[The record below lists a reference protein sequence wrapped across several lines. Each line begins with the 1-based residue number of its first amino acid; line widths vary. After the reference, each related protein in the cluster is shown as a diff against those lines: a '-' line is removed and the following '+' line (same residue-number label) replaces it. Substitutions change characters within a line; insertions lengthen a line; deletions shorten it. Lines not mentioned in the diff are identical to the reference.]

1 MGLPETVPYVLRLY
15 VTDASPKSAR
25 AIVNARRILEEHLQ
39 DRYSLEI
46 LNIAEHVAQASADQ
60 IVCAPTL
67 LRLAPSPA
75 RRIIGDM
82 SDVARVL
89 KGLDV
94 VHVAR

>member
-1 MGLPETVPYVLRLY
+1 MADLSPDKPYDLRLY

-25 AIVNARRILEEHLQ
+25 AIVNVRRILDEHLAG
-39 DRYSLEI
+39 RYRLEI
-46 LNIAEHVAQASADQ
+46 LNIAEHVALASRDQ
-60 IVCAPTL
+60 IVCVPTL
-67 LRLAPSPA
+67 LRLAPAPA

-94 VHVAR
+94 PQPR

>member
-1 MGLPETVPYVLRLY
+1 MAASIDKPYVLRLY

-25 AIVNARRILEEHLQ
+25 AIVNVRRVLEEHLGE
-39 DRYSLEI
+39 RYTLEI
-46 LNIAEHVAQASADQ
+46 LDIAENVQQATEDQ
-60 IVCAPTL
+60 IVCVPTL
-67 LRLAPSPA
+67 LRLAPPPA

-94 VHVAR
+94 PGPR

>member
-1 MGLPETVPYVLRLY
+1 MAAALDKPYVLRLY

-25 AIVNARRILEEHLQ
+25 AIVNARRLLDEHLK

-46 LNIAEHVAQASADQ
+46 LNISEHVAQATADQ
-60 IVCAPTL
+60 IVCVPTL
-67 LRLAPSPA
+67 LRVAPQPI

-94 VHVAR
+94 PQPR